1 MSKNTLDEYTD
12 ESGPPGTPDTP
23 SSEPGTQSPRD
34 IRQQEVHDT
43 PALDG
48 DTGDCIVFDVSGDWA
63 HFRRPNTAAPRL
75 TYGIPPRTT
84 LAGMLAAIQGYDRDS
99 YYELFHPENSDIAI
113 SVESPIRRFMVPKLF
128 IDTKGSAVTGSNH
141 GKKITDD
148 RQRAS
153 LEYLVNPSYRVYVS
167 VHSSTFMDTL
177 QRRLEENRPHF
188 TPGLGKAECLASL
201 SYVGRFE
208 KQPVTVD
215 GNESVAVDSVIPR
228 AEPNLKIDPGVNY
241 VADKFPSFFTMTDGE
256 RVPGAWQDMTFAASG
271 DAVTMIGADHVNVG
285 GDTVVFE

>member
-1 MSKNTLDEYTD
+1 
-12 ESGPPGTPDTP
+12 
-23 SSEPGTQSPRD
+23 
-34 IRQQEVHDT
+34 
-43 PALDG
+43 
-48 DTGDCIVFDVSGDWA
+48 VFDIQGDWA
-63 HFRRPNTAAPRL
+63 HFRRPHTASPRL

-84 LAGMLAAIQGYDRDS
+84 VGGLLAAIQGYPRDS

-113 SVESPIRRFMVPKLF
+113 SVTSPVRRFMVPKNF
-128 IDTKGSAVTGSNH
+128 IDTEGSSVSGSNH
-141 GKKITDD
+141 RKNITDN
-148 RQRAS
+148 RQQIAV
-153 LEYLVNPSYRVYVS
+153 EYLVNPSYRVYVS

-208 KQPVTVD
+208 KQPVMVD
-215 GNESVAVDSVIPR
+215 ENDVVQVDSVIPR

-271 DAVTMIGADHVNVG
+271 DPVALIGSDYVDVG
-285 GDTVVFE
+285 GDVVVFE